1 MATKATEDGARTA
14 FAGRRS
20 DAAIKVDRWELR
32 EDTLPSGDQAL
43 VSETLFSLGNGLVGV
58 RGHAEETE
66 AGQNRHE
73 RAEGLGGRQRVYNNS
88 RRSGDKR
95 VGEGKERVS
104 AAAAGAASSGG
115 GGGASSTTAQR
126 GVYFSGFYEQ
136 RRLMHPRSFSVG
148 ISTKEGYRLRTPD
161 AFCVDAFLG
170 GEHISAA
177 RGPTRSHTRR
187 LDLRTGE
194 LHRRFVWF
202 SNQQHREVTIETRRF
217 VSAARK
223 NISVMHYKMSVR
235 NAHNTDVRLI
245 SRIFLSAAEY
255 DVETMVTQSNIQ
267 DAMSVVLVRTRN
279 SCRHLAIVSVETCAS
294 STASAGMQSFP
305 SMDAVTPTQG
315 GGGNGGGGGGNGGGG
330 GAGGGGGGVSGGGGV
345 DPVFVTSPSGGGP
358 SSNVSPSS
366 PTAASPTTLTPNS
379 RETEWGTE
387 TSYTSCISDGVV
399 VEFVKVIGH
408 FGDEDAAT
416 EDLLDVATH
425 QTREAAALG
434 YEALLAEHRYVM
446 NDFWDTADVRV
457 EPNADVQGA
466 MRFNILQ
473 TYMSASGDSYY
484 CFPTRGL
491 TGDMLLGVQQW
502 DVDAL
507 IVPFLSHT
515 CPQKARALLDF
526 RIRTLNEARDIAAD
540 LSLPRGALFPYR
552 TVTGEKNPTPY
563 CGAFLFVNAVV
574 VHALR
579 EYVAVTNDTSILVQ
593 GGADLVFATA
603 LVWLHWGTWEKGQ
616 FHLRS
621 VSGPDTYNDVAD
633 NNFFTNLMAQMHLQW
648 AVQLAVALRQDNPD
662 MWRDIMHRTQMAESD
677 VVAMDH
683 AASKMVLPF
692 DGSHRIHPM
701 DQSFLRKKHW
711 NLTPLK
717 ESAEG
722 PLTSLY
728 HPTVVY
734 RHQVCRI
741 PDVLL
746 AIMLAPDK
754 FSLDEAKT
762 DFTFYEAITASDSAL
777 RLTIFSVV
785 AAQLRLSDQSMRYF
799 YDSLFVDI
807 DNLIGNSGGGLHCTA
822 AAGSWS
828 SMATGICGLR
838 VVQGVLHFNPALGEE
853 MEEFE
858 FHARHRGCLVRVLV
872 TQRLVTYTLVRA
884 PDGVT
889 GLMLVHAGANRIT
902 LRPNHPETVR
912 LFSEVRVFDFDCVVF
927 ELDSVVEDI
936 EGVHYQAWTQ
946 TLEEHFHQHD
956 FAAFA
961 MTKELY
967 LAYLRH
973 VKPFYGLNEIF
984 KKFNKRPLP
993 SGEPGDTAESNTLY
1007 GLCHR
1012 KLQLFR
1018 SYATTHG
1025 MPMREGVLQLISL
1038 LRQYGIA
1045 VGCVSGSKNARW
1057 VINETAKGSSIFD
1070 SFLEG
1075 KEGEGLGM
1083 RWRPEMDYFEACA
1096 RRMDAATNR
1105 AVVVMDGIDGFSKKA
1120 LERFRMVVDVSPA
1133 PEEATLSIPRV
1144 LAKSLG
1150 DITME
1155 TLNDYTVRGGGVN
1168 HLREM

>member
-1 MATKATEDGARTA
+1 MLSKVTEDGAGSA
-14 FAGRRS
+14 SVGRRI

-32 EDTLPSGDQAL
+32 EDTLPVGGQAL

-73 RAEGLGGRQRVYNNS
+73 RHRAHISRQRSYHNS
-88 RRSGDKR
+88 RRGDDELFSDVKDR
-95 VGEGKERVS
+95 HSPLGDGGDWHHSR
-104 AAAAGAASSGG
+104 AQGG
-115 GGGASSTTAQR
+115 GSNGNSVNGPRGQR

-136 RRLMHPRSFSVG
+136 RPLMHPRSFSAG
-148 ISTKEGYRLRTPD
+148 LSTKEGYRLRTPD
-161 AFCVDAFLG
+161 PFCIDAFLS

-194 LHRRFVWF
+194 LYRRFVWF
-202 SNQQHREVTIETRRF
+202 SNQQHREITVETRRF

-223 NISVMHYKMSVR
+223 NISAMHYKMSAR

-245 SRIFLSAAEY
+245 SRTFLSAAEY
-255 DVETMVTQSNIQ
+255 DVETMLTQSNIQ

-279 SCRHLAIVSVETCAS
+279 SCRHLAIASVETCTSRSYPAGIQTFPTRDAS
-294 STASAGMQSFP
+294 
-305 SMDAVTPTQG
+305 TPTQG
-315 GGGNGGGGGGNGGGG
+315 GTGGDTGFG
-330 GAGGGGGGVSGGGGV
+330 
-345 DPVFVTSPSGGGP
+345 TSPSGPAP
-358 SSNVSPSS
+358 SCSASPSS
-366 PTAASPTTLTPNS
+366 PAAASPTTLTPNS

-387 TSYTSCISDGVV
+387 TSYTSCISDGVI

-408 FGDEDAAT
+408 FGDEDSTT
-416 EDLLDVATH
+416 EELLDVATH
-425 QTREAAALG
+425 QTRKVAALG
-434 YEALLAEHRYVM
+434 YEGLLAEHRDVM
-446 NDFWDTADVRV
+446 NAFWDTADVRV
-457 EPNADVQGA
+457 EPRADVQGA
-466 MRFNILQ
+466 FRFNILQ
-473 TYMSASGDSYY
+473 TYMSTSGDPYY

-507 IVPFLSHT
+507 IVPFLSHA
-515 CPQKARALLDF
+515 CPKKARALLEF
-526 RIRTLNEARDIAAD
+526 RIRTLNEAKDIAAD

-574 VHALR
+574 VYALK
-579 EYVAVTNDTSILVQ
+579 EYVTATNDTSILVQ
-593 GGADLVFATA
+593 GGADLVFTTA
-603 LVWLHWGTWEKGQ
+603 LVWLQWGTWEKGL

-648 AVQLAVALRQDNPD
+648 AVQLAVMLRQENPE
-662 MWRDIMHRTQMAESD
+662 MWHGIMHRAQMTEND
-677 VVAMDH
+677 IVAMDQ
-683 AASKMVLPF
+683 AAAKMVLPF
-692 DGSHRIHPM
+692 DGTHRIHPM
-701 DQSFLRKKHW
+701 DQSFMRKKHW
-711 NLTPLK
+711 NLTSLK
-717 ESAEG
+717 DGAEG

-734 RHQVCRI
+734 RHRVCHI

-746 AIMLAPDK
+746 AIMLAPDS
-754 FSLDEAKT
+754 FSLDEAKA
-762 DFTFYEAITASDSAL
+762 DFTFYEAVTASDSAL
-777 RLTIFSVV
+777 RLAIFSVV
-785 AAQLRLSDQSMRYF
+785 AAQLRLSNKAMSYF
-799 YDSLFVDI
+799 HDSLFVDI

-828 SMATGICGLR
+828 SMAVGICGLR
-838 VVQGVLHFNPALGEE
+838 VAQGVLHFNPVLSEE
-853 MEEFE
+853 MDEFE

-872 TQRLVTYTLVRA
+872 TKRLVTYTLVSA
-884 PDGVT
+884 PEGVT
-889 GLMLVHAGANRIT
+889 DLILVHAGVNRIT
-902 LRPNHPETVR
+902 LRLNHPETVR
-912 LFSEVRVFDFDCVVF
+912 LFREVRVFDFDCVVF

-936 EGVHYQAWTQ
+936 EGVHYHAWTQ
-946 TLEEHFHQHD
+946 TLEEHFHQHGFSD
-956 FAAFA
+956 FS

-984 KKFNKRPLP
+984 KKYNQNPP
-993 SGEPGDTAESNTLY
+993 PTGEVDDTAESNTLY
-1007 GLCHR
+1007 GLCRR

-1057 VINETAKGSSIFD
+1057 VINETTKGSSIFD
-1070 SFLEG
+1070 NFLEG
-1075 KEGEGLGM
+1075 KEGEELGL

-1096 RRMDAATNR
+1096 HRMDAATNR

-1120 LERFRMVVDVSPA
+1120 LERFRMVVDVSLT
-1133 PEEATLSIPRV
+1133 PEETTLSIPRV
-1144 LAKSLG
+1144 FAKNLG

-1155 TLNDYTVRGGGVN
+1155 TLNEYTVRGGVVN